1 MLLLLLLLAS
11 LKNLA
16 FAAPLVFAVQT
27 VQILAKLCVK
37 YLKFELKFEINSSQ

>member
-1 MLLLLLLLAS
+1 MLLLLLLLAL

-27 VQILAKLCVK
+27 VQILTKLCIK
-37 YLKFELKFEINSSQ
+37 YLKFEFKFEINSLQ